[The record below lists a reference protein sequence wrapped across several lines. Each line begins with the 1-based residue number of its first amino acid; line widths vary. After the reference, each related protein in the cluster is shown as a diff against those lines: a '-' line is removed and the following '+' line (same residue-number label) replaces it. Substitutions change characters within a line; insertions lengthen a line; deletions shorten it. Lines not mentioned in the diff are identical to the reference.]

1 MSFKFINGIQ
11 PKPIKEDLVIK
22 DNTPNI
28 DPNNPTRNMDIA
40 LETLKDNIL
49 LKYKKWGGGN
59 TGFNISFKKGRKFMK
74 VIEGSRVWGFVAL
87 SDGIHKNIPHSK
99 GDTFKPASWKA
110 AAKWARGNIFNEGTD
125 WYEWTGPNY
134 R

>member
-49 LKYKKWGGGN
+49 LKYKKWGDV
-59 TGFNISFKKGRKFMK
+59 KFFFS
-74 VIEGSRVWGFVAL
+74 V
-87 SDGIHKNIPHSK
+87 
-99 GDTFKPASWKA
+99 
-110 AAKWARGNIFNEGTD
+110 
-125 WYEWTGPNY
+125 
-134 R
+134 